1 MKNKL
6 LIFGYGYVAK
16 ALCEK
21 LQDFEIISTSRS
33 EIIFN
38 LCKIVGF
45 KAEDIKK
52 ELDTITHIIST
63 IPPDQILGDPVLY
76 NFKYLIKNAPCL
88 KYICYLS
95 ATSVYGNHNG
105 NWVDENT
112 TLRIENQRARIRH
125 KAELEWLGLTNDANI
140 PIVVMRI
147 SGIYGP
153 GRNVLDKIRD
163 GSIQYFLK
171 KDQIFSRVH
180 IDDIVTALT
189 ISLEQDIR
197 NNIYNL
203 SDDLPSPQYEVIE
216 YAAELLNIKLLDPLN
231 FEDANLSPMM
241 REFYMSSKK
250 VSNNKIKKQLGLN
263 LKYPSYK
270 EGLIS
275 LLC

>member
-1 MKNKL
+1 
-6 LIFGYGYVAK
+6 
-16 ALCEK
+16 
-21 LQDFEIISTSRS
+21 
-33 EIIFN
+33 
-38 LCKIVGF
+38 
-45 KAEDIKK
+45 
-52 ELDTITHIIST
+52 
-63 IPPDQILGDPVLY
+63 
-76 NFKYLIKNAPCL
+76 
-88 KYICYLS
+88 
-95 ATSVYGNHNG
+95 
-105 NWVDENT
+105 
-112 TLRIENQRARIRH
+112 
-125 KAELEWLGLTNDANI
+125 
-140 PIVVMRI
+140 MRI